1 MSRYYK
7 ATIVPTVSGGN
18 IEVRVP
24 ANSAT
29 QALGII
35 KTLPYFKSFVRQP
48 VTEEEKKSNLTT
60 ISDLLKKANA
70 QHQAEL
76 AEF

>member
-35 KTLPYFKSFVRQP
+35 KTLPYFKSFV
-48 VTEEEKKSNLTT
+48 SIFT
-60 ISDLLKKANA
+60 IIVLETKAEIAKNTILMK
-70 QHQAEL
+70 QKLIVLFQK
-76 AEF
+76 F

>member
-7 ATIVPTVSGGN
+7 ATIIPTVSGGN

-24 ANSAT
+24 ANSTT

-35 KTLPYFKSFVRQP
+35 KTLPYFKSFVIQP

-70 QHQAEL
+70 KHQAEL
-76 AEF
+76 AKF

>member
-7 ATIVPTVSGGN
+7 ATIIPTVSGGN

-24 ANSAT
+24 ANSTT

-70 QHQAEL
+70 KHQAEL

>member
-7 ATIVPTVSGGN
+7 ATIIPTVSGGN

-24 ANSAT
+24 ANSTT

-70 QHQAEL
+70 KHQAEL
-76 AEF
+76 EKF